1 MLNFILQ
8 NNVTKREYLYRVIDV
23 NDSTLFWHFTLTL
36 DEGMDEGEYTYKLI
50 NELEGVLAQGVL
62 QIGDYQNNAKK
73 YTVTD
78 DNGIKQYNG

>member
-1 MLNFILQ
+1 
-8 NNVTKREYLYRVIDV
+8 
-23 NDSTLFWHFTLTL
+23 
-36 DEGMDEGEYTYKLI
+36 MDEGEYTYKLL
-50 NELEGVLAQGVL
+50 NDDVVLAQGLL

>member
-1 MLNFILQ
+1 MVFWLQ
-8 NNVTKREYLYRVIDV
+8 NNVTKREYSYRVYDV

-36 DEGMDEGEYTYKLI
+36 GEEMDEGEYTYKLF
-50 NELEGVLAQGVL
+50 NDDVVLAQGLL

-78 DNGIKQYNG
+78 DSGIKQYNG

>member
-23 NDSTLFWHFTLTL
+23 NDSALFWHFTLTL
-36 DEGMDEGEYTYKLI
+36 EEGMDEGEYTYKLI